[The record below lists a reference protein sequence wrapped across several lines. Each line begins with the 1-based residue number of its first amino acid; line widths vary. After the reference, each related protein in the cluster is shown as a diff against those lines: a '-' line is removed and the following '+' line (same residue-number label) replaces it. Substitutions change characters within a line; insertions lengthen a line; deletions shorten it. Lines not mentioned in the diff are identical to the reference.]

1 MLNNIENKFNN
12 LSKKTILEL
21 FLILIIL
28 FVLIIVFIKEDKKK
42 IDIDLGVVEYRE
54 DIHAVYNKIK
64 AIEDLK
70 IISSMVDKKNINI
83 STKSTMQHLV
93 FIINSI
99 ENINDYIKISDIN
112 ISKEEK
118 KLYKMNFIVKL
129 SIYKERNKK
138 YLVEYKKPIH
148 TIVLED
154 NIQKI
159 NKSNISEQNNQKEE
173 SFKLNAIVFNSI
185 ILNGKYLKLDE
196 KIYDYKIIEIRHK
209 SVKLSNNQNTM
220 EIFLDG
226 R

>member
-1 MLNNIENKFNN
+1 MLNSIENKFNN

-28 FVLIIVFIKEDKKK
+28 FVLLIVFIKDNKKK
-42 IDIDLGVVEYRE
+42 IDIDFEVVEYRE

-70 IISSMVDKKNINI
+70 ILSSNVYKKSINI

-112 ISKEEK
+112 ISKEEN
-118 KLYKMNFIVKL
+118 LYKMNFIVKL

-159 NKSNISEQNNQKEE
+159 NTSNILEQNNQKEE

-196 KIYDYKIIEIRHK
+196 KINDYKIIEIRHK